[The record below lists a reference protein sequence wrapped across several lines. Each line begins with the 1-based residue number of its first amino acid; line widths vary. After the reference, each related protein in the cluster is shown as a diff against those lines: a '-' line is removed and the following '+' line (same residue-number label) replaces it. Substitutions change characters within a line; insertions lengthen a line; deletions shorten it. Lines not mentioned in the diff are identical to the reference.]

1 MSRMRKKKV
10 DLSQFKI
17 EVSYTQDSLES
28 EKQRFKMLAKL
39 IFPHLSS
46 AIDQGL
52 ESFSEKS
59 DKGKRP

>member
-1 MSRMRKKKV
+1 MRKKKV
-10 DLSQFKI
+10 DLSKFRVEI
-17 EVSYTQDSLES
+17 TYTQDSLES

-46 AIDQGL
+46 TIAQGL